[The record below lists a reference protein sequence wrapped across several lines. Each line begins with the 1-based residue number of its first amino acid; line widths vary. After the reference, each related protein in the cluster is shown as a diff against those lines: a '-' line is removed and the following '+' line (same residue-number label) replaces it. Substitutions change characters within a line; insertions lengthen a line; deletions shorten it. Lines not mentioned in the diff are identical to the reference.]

1 MDGAPEVLMCS
12 IFKLLVPL
20 TANRFLNKKLGFYM
34 PQPA

>member
-1 MDGAPEVLMCS
+1 MDGAPKVLMCG

-20 TANRFLNKKLGFYM
+20 TAHGFLNKKLGFYM